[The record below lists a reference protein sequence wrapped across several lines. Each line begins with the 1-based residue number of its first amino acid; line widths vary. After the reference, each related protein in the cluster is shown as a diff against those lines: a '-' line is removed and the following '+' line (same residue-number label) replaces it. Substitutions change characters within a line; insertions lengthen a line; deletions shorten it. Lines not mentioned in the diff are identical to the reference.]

1 MSHLP
6 DLSKTHPLD
15 RLVGYSLQGGL
26 PVFFFVLSLSLG
38 VMALIF
44 TPREEEPQI
53 VVPMANVLVSAPGL
67 SARQVE
73 KQVTQPLEKLLTQ
86 ITGVENVYSRTV
98 NGRTIVTLRFFV
110 GEDRE
115 DSLLNVYSKLY
126 SNQDKIPAVVS
137 NWLVKPVE
145 VDDVP
150 IVVAGLWSS
159 NPELYGDYELRRFA
173 DELTLELQ
181 QIPDTNQINVI
192 GGRTRMLKVLLNPQ
206 SMMARQTTP
215 LEVAQSIQSSNQLLN
230 AGIVAVDNRV
240 IQLEAG
246 DFIYSAEQLQ
256 KLVVNLV
263 DGVPVYLKDIAE
275 ISDGPAESDHYN
287 WLSFAAAHPLAKK
300 FSDDYPLV
308 TLAVA
313 KKRGANAVTV
323 AENVHQKLQK
333 LLQELLPPEVHVEVL
348 RDYGQ
353 TADEKVNNLVSS
365 LGFAIVTVV
374 LFIGVF
380 LGWRP
385 ALVVGVAIPICY
397 GATLALDMF
406 FGYTINRVTLF
417 ALILSLGLLVDDPIT
432 GIDNIERF
440 MRLGTGSLHERIIAA
455 MAEIRPALLMS
466 TLTII
471 LAFIPLAF
479 ITGMMGPYMAPMAF
493 NVPVAVILST
503 VIAFIVTPWL
513 ASKAL
518 KPSGESAA
526 SAVTPGLYERMVMP
540 CIANRKAAWS
550 LIFLMLAL
558 FLVTAMLPVFRLVPL
573 KLLPFDNKDEMQ
585 VIIDMPEGS
594 TLEQTAAVT
603 RQAANLAAR
612 LPEIQAQA
620 AYVGIPSPIDFN
632 GLVRQYDYRVA
643 PNLADIRL
651 TLAPKSQRE
660 HQSHPVL
667 IRLRALLAPLNTGG
681 VSIKVVEVPPGPP
694 VISTLVAEIYG
705 DTLTHYEQQRKAAGI
720 VMERLAQEPFVVD
733 IDSSVEAPQARWR
746 FQTDKEKAALAGVST
761 QAIALTLDLANRGH
775 VAGYLNLE
783 REAHPIPIQ
792 LRLPERY
799 RSNQQELGELP
810 IKAQTPS
817 GPAMML
823 LAELGEFVEFDADQ
837 SIYHKDLKP
846 VVYVMAELEGRTPA
860 EVIADISADLNGS
873 AKSAPAWDQ
882 RNFFNSGSGIPWQL
896 PDGVTIDWGGEGEWK
911 ITVEVFRDM
920 GLAFAFALVGI
931 FFVLRLQ
938 TASVTLSLIIMSAI
952 PLTVIGIMPGFW
964 LLNQFG
970 ERVINGSPNPV
981 LFTATAMIGM
991 IALAGIVVRNSLIL
1005 VEFITQ
1011 ARNQGLALR
1020 DALLQAGTIR
1030 MRPVLLTAGT
1040 TLLGNIVI
1048 VLDPVFSGLAIA
1060 IIFGII
1066 ASTLFTLFVIPT
1078 VYYLI
1083 YADAEK

>member
-1 MSHLP
+1 MPHLP
-6 DLSKTHPLD
+6 DVPKPHLLD
-15 RLVGYSLQGGL
+15 RLVSYSLQGGL
-26 PVFFFVLSLSLG
+26 PVFVFILSIALG
-38 VMALIF
+38 VLALIF

-67 SARQVE
+67 TARQVE

-86 ITGVENVYSRTV
+86 ITGVENVYSRTI

-126 SNQDKIPAVVS
+126 SNQDKIPAVVT

-150 IVVAGLWSS
+150 ILVAGLWSD
-159 NPELYGDYELRRFA
+159 NPDLYGDYELRRFA
-173 DELTLELQ
+173 DELTVELQ
-181 QIPDTNQINVI
+181 QITDTNQINVT
-192 GGRTRMLKVLLNPQ
+192 GGRQRTLQVLLNPQ
-206 SMMARQTTP
+206 SMMARQTTA
-215 LEVAQSIQSSNQLLN
+215 LDVALAIQAANQLIN
-230 AGIVAVDNRV
+230 AGIVTVNNTA

-246 DFIYSAEQLQ
+246 DFITSVEQLR
-256 KLVVNLV
+256 KLVVNRV
-263 DGVPVYLKDIAE
+263 NGIPVYLTDIAK
-275 ISDGPAESDHYN
+275 IKDSPAETDHYN
-287 WLSFAAAHPLAKK
+287 WLSFAAAHPLADE

-308 TLAVA
+308 TLAIA

-333 LLQELLPPEVHVEVL
+333 LSQQLLPPEVHIEIL

-353 TADEKVNNLVSS
+353 TADDKVNNLVSS
-365 LGFAIVTVV
+365 LGFAISTVV
-374 LFIGVF
+374 LFIGIF

-385 ALVVGVAIPICY
+385 ALVVGLAIPICY
-397 GATLALDMF
+397 GATLMLDMA

-417 ALILSLGLLVDDPIT
+417 ALILALGLLVDDPIT

-440 MRLGTGSLHERIIAA
+440 MRQGNGSLQERIVAA

-493 NVPVAVILST
+493 NVPVAVISST
-503 VIAFIVTPWL
+503 VVAFIVTPWL

-518 KPSGESAA
+518 KPAA
-526 SAVTPGLYERMVMP
+526 EKVIANARPGLYERLVAP
-540 CIANRKAAWS
+540 CITSRKAAWS
-550 LIFLMLAL
+550 LILLMLGL
-558 FLVTAMLPVFRLVPL
+558 FLITAILPVLRMVPL

-585 VIIDMPEGS
+585 IIIDMPEYS
-594 TLEQTAAVT
+594 SLEQTAAIT
-603 RQAANLAAR
+603 RQATQLAAQ
-612 LPEIQAQA
+612 LPEIAAQA
-620 AYVGIPSPIDFN
+620 AYVGVPSPIDFN

-643 PNLADIRL
+643 PNMGDIRL
-651 TLAPKSQRE
+651 TLAPKAQRE
-660 HQSHPVL
+660 HQSHPIL
-667 IRLRALLAPLNTGG
+667 MRLRALLKPLNNNGIS
-681 VSIKVVEVPPGPP
+681 VKVVEVPPGPP
-694 VISTLVAEIYG
+694 VVSTLVAELYG
-705 DTLTHYEQQRKAAGI
+705 DTLTDYAQQKQAADI
-720 VMERLAQEPFVVD
+720 VMQRLAQEPFVVD
-733 IDSSVEAPQARWR
+733 IDSSLESAQTRWR
-746 FQTDKEKAALAGVST
+746 FRTDKEKAALSGITT
-761 QAIALTLDLANRGH
+761 QTLAQTLSLANQGFI
-775 VAGYLNLE
+775 AGYFNLE
-783 REAHPIPIQ
+783 RELQPIPIQ
-792 LRLPERY
+792 VRLPEY
-799 RSNQQELGELP
+799 ARSSQQAFGELP
-810 IKAQTPS
+810 LKAQSLS
-817 GPAMML
+817 GSTMIS
-823 LAELGEFVEFDADQ
+823 LAELGEFVESKADQ
-837 SIYHKDLKP
+837 AIYHKDLKP

-860 EVIADISADLNGS
+860 EVIADVSADLNS
-873 AKSAPAWDQ
+873 SNKTATDWEH
-882 RNFFNSGSGIPWQL
+882 RNFFNSGGGIPWQL
-896 PDGVTIDWGGEGEWK
+896 PDGVSINWGGEGEWK

-938 TASVTLSLIIMSAI
+938 TGSATLSLIIMSAI

-970 ERVINGSPNPV
+970 ERCINGSPDPV

-1011 ARNQGLALR
+1011 ARNEGLALR
-1020 DALLQAGTIR
+1020 NALLKAGTIR

-1048 VLDPVFSGLAIA
+1048 ALDPVFSGLAIA

-1066 ASTLFTLFVIPT
+1066 GSTLFTLFVIPT

-1083 YADAEK
+1083 YTDTEQ

>member
-6 DLSKTHPLD
+6 DSSKVHALD
-15 RLVGYSLQGGL
+15 RLVGYALQGNL
-26 PVFFFVLSLSLG
+26 PLFVFAVSLSLG
-38 VMALIF
+38 VLALIV

-53 VVPMANVLVSAPGL
+53 VVPMANVLVTAPGL
-67 SARQVE
+67 SAQQVE
-73 KQVTQPLEKLLTQ
+73 KQVTHPLEKLLTQ
-86 ITGVENVYSRTV
+86 ITGVENVYSRTG

-150 IVVAGLWSS
+150 IIVAGLWSS
-159 NPELYGDYELRRFA
+159 NPDLYSDYELRRFA
-173 DELTLELQ
+173 DELTIELQ

-192 GGRTRMLKVLLNPQ
+192 GGRMRTLKVLLNQQ

-215 LEVAQSIQSSNQLLN
+215 LEIAQSIQSASQLLD
-230 AGIVAVDNRV
+230 AGIVAVNNRV

-256 KLVVNLV
+256 RLVVNQV
-263 DGVPVYLKDIAE
+263 DGLPVYLKDIAE
-275 ISDGPAESDHYN
+275 ISDGPAESENYT
-287 WLSFAAAHPLAKK
+287 WLSFASAHPLAKK
-300 FSDDYPLV
+300 FPADYPLV
-308 TLAVA
+308 TLAIA

-323 AENVHQKLQK
+323 AQNVHQKLQE
-333 LLQELLPPEVHVEVL
+333 LSRELLPPEVHVEVL

-374 LFIGVF
+374 LFIGIF

-385 ALVVGVAIPICY
+385 ALVVGLAIPICY

-440 MRLGTGSLHERIIAA
+440 MRIGTGSLHERIIAA

-471 LAFIPLAF
+471 LSFLPLAF

-503 VIAFIVTPWL
+503 LIAFIVTPWL

-518 KPSGESAA
+518 KPSTEETS
-526 SAVTPGLYERMVMP
+526 STVTTGLYGRILAP
-540 CIANRKAAWS
+540 CIANRTAAMS
-550 LIFLMLAL
+550 LVFFMLLL
-558 FLVTAMLPVFRLVPL
+558 FIGTAMLPALRLVPL

-585 VIIDMPEGS
+585 VLVDMPEGS
-594 TLEQTAAVT
+594 SLEQTAAVT
-603 RQAANLAAR
+603 RRAVELAAR
-612 LPEIQAQA
+612 LPEIEAQA
-620 AYVGIPSPIDFN
+620 AYVGVPSPIDFN
-632 GLVRQYDYRVA
+632 GLVRQYDYRTA
-643 PNLADIRL
+643 PHFADIRL
-651 TLAPKSQRE
+651 TLAPKSQRV

-667 IRLRALLAPLNTGG
+667 IRLRALLAPLNTDG

-694 VISTLVAEIYG
+694 VVSTLVAEIYG
-705 DTLTHYEQQRKAAGI
+705 DTFTTYEQLQKAAAV
-720 VMERLAQEPFVVD
+720 VMKRLTQEPFVVD
-733 IDSSVEAPQARWR
+733 IDSSAEAPQTRWR
-746 FQTDKEKAALAGVST
+746 FQTDKEKTALAGIST
-761 QAIALTLDLANRGH
+761 YSLARTVTLANQGY

-783 REAHPIPIQ
+783 REAHPIPITLQ
-792 LRLPERY
+792 LPERY

-810 IKAQTPS
+810 IKAQSPAGPS
-817 GPAMML
+817 MML
-823 LAELGEFVEFDADQ
+823 LAELGEFVKSDVDQ
-837 SIYHKDLKP
+837 SIYHKDLQP

-860 EVIADISADLNGS
+860 EVIADISADLNSS
-873 AKSAPAWDQ
+873 AKSAPSWDK
-882 RNFFNSGSGIPWQL
+882 RNFFNSGGGIPWQL
-896 PDGVTIDWGGEGEWK
+896 PAGVTLDWGGEGEWK
-911 ITVEVFRDM
+911 ITIEVFRDM

-938 TASVTLSLIIMSAI
+938 TSSITLSLIIMSAI

-964 LLNQFG
+964 LLNQLG
-970 ERVINGSPNPV
+970 ERFINNSPDPV

-991 IALAGIVVRNSLIL
+991 IAQAGIVVRNSLIL

-1020 DALLQAGTIR
+1020 DALMQAGTIR

-1066 ASTLFTLFVIPT
+1066 ASTFFTLFFIPT
-1078 VYYLI
+1078 IYYLI
-1083 YADAEK
+1083 YADKKI